1 VPFLF
6 GGTFGVGAGELD
18 RDVRKG
24 GFGFGCGRWAMG
36 CDGRADE
43 GDEVADDDAGD
54 AACNLAMRLA
64 RIW

>member
-43 GDEVADDDAGD
+43 GDEVADD